1 MQSSMSAKAIG
12 TLLLLLSPWSTSSS
26 VGQQYPTRPIIVIVP
41 LPAGGGTDVVARIVT
56 ERMAKTLGQPLVVE
70 NIPAVAGTIGVSRLA
85 QAAPDGQTIA
95 IGDQTS
101 FVVSS
106 AVYKV
111 SYDVLGD
118 FEPISLLSTSPVL
131 LVGSRTVPA
140 ADLSELIAWLRANPE
155 KATMAT
161 FGRGSGPHIS
171 GLAFQN
177 LTGTRLRAV
186 PYRGLVLALPDVM
199 AGQVDLMLSE
209 LSNVISHVR
218 KGTIRPY
225 AVLADVRAA
234 AAPEI
239 PTIDQA
245 GGPPL
250 HVTTWRGIWAPK
262 GTPAHVIAK
271 IHAAVVE
278 ALGDADVRNRIA
290 ETGQEIVP
298 RERQN
303 PQALAAHHRAEM
315 AKWAPMIK
323 AAAIE
328 PQ

>member
-1 MQSSMSAKAIG
+1 MRSSMSAKAIG
-12 TLLLLLSPWSTSSS
+12 ALLLLSPASIDGSA
-26 VGQQYPTRPIIVIVP
+26 GQQYPSRPITVIVP
-41 LPAGGGTDVVARIVT
+41 LAAGGGTDVVARIMAD
-56 ERMAKTLGQPLVVE
+56 RMAKSLGQPLIVE
-70 NIPAVAGTIGVSRLA
+70 NIPTTAGTIGVARLA
-85 QAAPDGQTIA
+85 QSAPDGHTIA

-118 FEPISLLSTSPVL
+118 FDPISLLSTSPVV

-140 ADLSELIAWLRANPE
+140 ADLRELIAWLKDNPE
-155 KATMAT
+155 KATVVT
-161 FGRGSGPHIS
+161 VGRGSGPHIVS
-171 GLAFQN
+171 TALQN
-177 LTGTRLRAV
+177 LTGARLRAV
-186 PYRGLVLALPDVM
+186 PYRGIAPALPDLM
-199 AGQVDLMLSE
+199 TGQVDLVFSE
-209 LSNVISHVR
+209 LSNVVSHVR
-218 KGTIRPY
+218 SGTIRAY

-239 PTIDQA
+239 PTIDEA

-250 HVTTWRGIWAPK
+250 HVTTWRGMWVRK
-262 GTPAHVIAK
+262 GTPAHISAAL
-271 IHAAVVE
+271 HAAVVE
-278 ALGDADVRNRIA
+278 ALSDADVRKRIA

-298 RERQN
+298 REQQN
-303 PQALAAHHRAEM
+303 PQALAAHHRAEI